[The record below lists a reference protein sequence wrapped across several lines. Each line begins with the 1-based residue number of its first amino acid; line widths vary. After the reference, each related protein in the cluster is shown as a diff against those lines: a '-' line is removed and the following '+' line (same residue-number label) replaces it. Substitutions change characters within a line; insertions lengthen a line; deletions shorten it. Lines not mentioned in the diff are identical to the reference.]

1 MSIIHVNHIKSA
13 ILGRFENLIDL
24 SDVASQAPEHNMN
37 FLLTRSLAAFTIAEL
52 AGINDQIAASCVV
65 DGGGDN
71 GIDAIY
77 YEAAEKICWVLQS
90 KWINSGNGS
99 IEVGDVQKFLQGVND
114 LLEGRFDRFNAKT
127 KAKTDEI
134 MSALDD
140 SAAKFALVLAY
151 TGQQSLSPEAWMPIN
166 DLVQALNDPSE
177 MVEVRVMSQAELHAA
192 VAKGALG
199 DTVNMEVMLHEYG
212 KVSEP
217 FVAYYGQMAVADIAD
232 WEKFGQSLTARNLRR
247 FRGSTDVN
255 DGIARTL
262 AGNPDRFWYFNN
274 GITILCEKLQK
285 KPLGGTRRN
294 TGVFVCEGA
303 SVVNGAQTVGSIV
316 QAAQS
321 NPETLQNARV
331 LVRLISLE
339 NCPPEFGTDL
349 TRAANTQNRVEKRD
363 FAALDPQQQR
373 LKTDLLLEYKK
384 EYAYQSG
391 EQQPRPELGCT
402 LDEAA
407 VSLACAQSDAGL
419 AVLAKREV
427 SALYDDIT
435 KSPYTVI
442 FNASTTAQKLWRS
455 VEVMRTVDTTL
466 KASQLTLEGKDR
478 LIAVHGNRFAL
489 HVVFQKLGSP
499 ILADPKSDFEQARGG
514 IPVLATRVLIDTIH
528 EVSDLFPAAYPANL
542 FKNQTKCKELARS
555 LLAK

>member
-1 MSIIHVNHIKSA
+1 
-13 ILGRFENLIDL
+13 
-24 SDVASQAPEHNMN
+24 MN

-77 YEAAEKICWVLQS
+77 YDAAEKICWILQS
-90 KWINSGNGS
+90 KWVNSGNGS
-99 IEVGDVQKFLQGVND
+99 IEVGETQKFLQGVND

-134 MSALDD
+134 MSALEDA
-140 SAAKFALVLAY
+140 AAKFALVFAY
-151 TGQQSLSPEAWMPIN
+151 TGQQPLSSEAWIPIN
-166 DLVQALNDPSE
+166 DLLQSLNDPSE

-212 KVSEP
+212 KVSDP

-262 AGNPDRFWYFNN
+262 TGSPDRFWYFNN

-316 QAAQS
+316 QAAQNNS
-321 NPETLQNARV
+321 ETLQNARV

-339 NCPPEFGTDL
+339 NCPPEFGTEL
-349 TRAANTQNRVEKRD
+349 TRAANTQNRIEKRD

-391 EQQPRPELGCT
+391 EQQPRPEIGCT

-419 AVLAKREV
+419 AVQAKREV

-435 KSPYTVI
+435 KAPYTVI
-442 FNASTTAQKLWRS
+442 FNTSTTAQKLWRS
-455 VEVMRTVDTTL
+455 VEIMRAVDSTL
-466 KASQLTLEGKDR
+466 KAFQLSLEGKDR
-478 LIAVHGNRFAL
+478 LIAIDGNRFAL
-489 HVVFQKLGSP
+489 HVVFQKLESAT
-499 ILADPKSDFEQARGG
+499 LTDPKSDLEQAKAGL
-514 IPVLATRVLIDTIH
+514 PVLTTRVLIDMIAKVTA
-528 EVSDLFPAAYPANL
+528 LFPAAYPANL
-542 FKNQTKCKELARS
+542 FKNQTKCKELAKS
-555 LLAK
+555 LLAA